1 MFGSVS
7 QNHFCSSVGHQHMFH
22 TLQVSGTLGHH
33 RTCLRSAIATGY
45 EGEAGLRER
54 GRERER

>member
-1 MFGSVS
+1 
-7 QNHFCSSVGHQHMFH
+7 MFH
-22 TLQVSGTLGHH
+22 TLQVSDTLGHH
-33 RTCLRSAIATGY
+33 RTCLGSATAAGY